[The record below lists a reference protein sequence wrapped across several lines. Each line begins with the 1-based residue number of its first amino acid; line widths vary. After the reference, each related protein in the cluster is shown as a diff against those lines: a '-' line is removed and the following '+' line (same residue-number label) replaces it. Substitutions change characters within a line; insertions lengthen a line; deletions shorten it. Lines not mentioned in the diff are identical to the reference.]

1 MPAYWIGHA
10 RMIDPDGYRHY
21 AQIAA
26 GALRQHPHRVLA
38 RTGRVEVLEGFDQ
51 TAYNRHVV
59 LEFPSLQ
66 AAVDCYR
73 SAEYQRAAAL
83 RLAASARCD
92 LMIVES
98 VMSQDLNLKEAS
110 R

>member
-10 RMIDPDGYRHY
+10 QMIDPDGYRRY
-21 AQIAA
+21 AALA
-26 GALRQHPHRVLA
+26 TGALSRHPHRVLA
-38 RTGRVEVLEGFDQ
+38 RGGQIEVLEGFDQ
-51 TAYNRHVV
+51 TPYNRHVV

-73 SAEYQRAAAL
+73 SAEYQRAAAI

-92 LMIVES
+92 LMIVEG
-98 VMSQDLNLKEAS
+98 VMSKNPDLKEG

>member
-10 RMIDPDGYRHY
+10 QMIDPEGYRRY
-21 AQIAA
+21 AEIAS
-26 GALRQHPHRVLA
+26 GALSRHPHRVLA
-38 RTGRVEVLEGFDQ
+38 RGGRFEVLEGFDQ
-51 TAYNRHVV
+51 TPYDRHVV

-73 SAEYQRAAAL
+73 SAEYQRAAAI

-98 VMSQDLNLKEAS
+98 VMSQDLNRKES